1 MRIDT
6 RLSERVKKV
15 NPSPTLAI
23 TAKAKALKS
32 EGKDVI
38 TFAAGEPDFDTPD
51 QIKTAAIDAINS
63 GFTKYTPT
71 TGIPE
76 LKKLICEKFSRDNQ
90 LNYGPEQIVVSCGA
104 KHSIFDIM
112 FVLVDKNDEVLIP
125 SPYWVS
131 YPEMVNLCEGIP
143 RFIKTSPEN
152 SFKMTADDLDKNITS
167 KTKLLVLNSPANPT
181 GCVYTK
187 EELAKIAEICAS
199 KKIFVISD
207 EIYEKIIFDGL
218 KHISLASFGRDI
230 YDLTITVN
238 GLSKSHSM
246 TGWRI
251 GYLGG
256 PQDIVNA
263 ISNFQDHSTS
273 NPVSISQKAAVAA
286 LSMPDTFSIGMTRE
300 FQKRRDYITKRLDKM
315 EKISYVLPKGA
326 FYIFCDISGTKM
338 DSLTFCARLLDEL
351 LITAIPG
358 IAFGNDDYI
367 RLSFATGLK
376 QIEQGMDRLE
386 GWLEKV

>member
-1 MRIDT
+1 
-6 RLSERVKKV
+6 
-15 NPSPTLAI
+15 
-23 TAKAKALKS
+23 
-32 EGKDVI
+32 
-38 TFAAGEPDFDTPD
+38 
-51 QIKTAAIDAINS
+51 
-63 GFTKYTPT
+63 
-71 TGIPE
+71 
-76 LKKLICEKFSRDNQ
+76 
-90 LNYGPEQIVVSCGA
+90 
-104 KHSIFDIM
+104 
-112 FVLVDKNDEVLIP
+112 
-125 SPYWVS
+125 
-131 YPEMVNLCEGIP
+131 MVNLCEGIP
-143 RFIKTSPEN
+143 RFIKTSPKN
-152 SFKMTADDLDKNITS
+152 SFKMTADDLAMNITS
-167 KTKLLVLNSPANPT
+167 KTKLLVLNSPSNPT

-286 LSMPDTFSIGMTRE
+286 LSMADTFSVGMTQE

-315 EKISYVLPKGA
+315 KKISYVLPKGA
-326 FYIFCDISGTKM
+326 FYIFCDISKTKM
-338 DSLTFCARLLDEL
+338 DSLTFCTRLLDEL
-351 LITAIPG
+351 LMAAIPG
-358 IAFGNDDYI
+358 IAFGNDDYV
-367 RLSFATGLK
+367 RFSFATGLK

-386 GWLEKV
+386 GWLAKI